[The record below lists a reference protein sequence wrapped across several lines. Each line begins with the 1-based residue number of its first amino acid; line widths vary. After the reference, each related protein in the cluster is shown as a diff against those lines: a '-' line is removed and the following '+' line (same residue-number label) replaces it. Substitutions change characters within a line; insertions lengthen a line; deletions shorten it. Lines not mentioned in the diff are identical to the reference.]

1 MEVKTF
7 EKEGIGSVRAVMRDG
22 EPYVCAR
29 DVARACGYG
38 KATSTVRS
46 RCTEPPRYMPIGQG
60 CGNNSARVI
69 GEADAFRL
77 CAGGTFHADE
87 RTRVGEWL
95 FGDVFPA
102 MRREARGEAA
112 QLSLGICGEGP
123 EVLEDAV
130 EPVAS
135 PAEAPPHPDSARS
148 LICKLRN
155 AARES
160 GNSVRANALADALA
174 VMEGAAR

>member
-1 MEVKTF
+1 MNVKTF
-7 EKEGIGSVRAVMRDG
+7 EKEGVGSVRAVMRDG

-38 KATSTVRS
+38 KATSAVRD
-46 RCTEPPRYMPIGQG
+46 RCAEPPTYMPIGLG

-69 GEADAFRL
+69 GEADVFRL

-87 RTRVGEWL
+87 RSRAGEWL
-95 FGDVFPA
+95 FGDVFPS
-102 MRREARGEAA
+102 MRREDRSNDAPTQRGACDDAAPDEIEIIVPEARTVPRAA
-112 QLSLGICGEGP
+112 A
-123 EVLEDAV
+123 D
-130 EPVAS
+130 
-135 PAEAPPHPDSARS
+135 ARS

-174 VMEGAAR
+174 VMDGAA

>member
-1 MEVKTF
+1 MQVKTF
-7 EKEGIGSVRAVMRDG
+7 EKEGVGSVRAVMRDG

-38 KATSTVRS
+38 KATSAVRD
-46 RCTEPPRYMPIGQG
+46 RCAEPPTYMPIGLG

-69 GEADAFRL
+69 GEADVFRL

-87 RTRVGEWL
+87 RSRAGEWL
-95 FGDVFPA
+95 FGDVFPS
-102 MRREARGEAA
+102 MRREDRTDDAA
-112 QLSLGICGEGP
+112 PEEIEIVVP
-123 EVLEDAV
+123 EVRTVPRDMA
-130 EPVAS
+130 
-135 PAEAPPHPDSARS
+135 DARS

-174 VMEGAAR
+174 VMDGAA

>member
-1 MEVKTF
+1 MNVKTF
-7 EKEGIGSVRAVMRDG
+7 EKEGVGSVRAVMRDG

-38 KATSTVRS
+38 KATSAVRD
-46 RCTEPPRYMPIGQG
+46 RCAEPPTYMPIGLG

-69 GEADAFRL
+69 GEADVFRL

-87 RTRVGEWL
+87 RSRAGEWL
-95 FGDVFPA
+95 FGDVFPS
-102 MRREARGEAA
+102 MRREDRTDDAA
-112 QLSLGICGEGP
+112 PEEIEIVVP
-123 EVLEDAV
+123 EVRTVPRDIT
-130 EPVAS
+130 
-135 PAEAPPHPDSARS
+135 DARS

-174 VMEGAAR
+174 VMDGAA

>member
-1 MEVKTF
+1 MNVKTF
-7 EKEGIGSVRAVMRDG
+7 EKEGVGSVRAVMRDG

-38 KATSTVRS
+38 KATSAVRD
-46 RCTEPPRYMPIGQG
+46 RCAEPPTYMPIGLG

-69 GEADAFRL
+69 GEADVFRL

-87 RTRVGEWL
+87 RSRAGEWL
-95 FGDVFPA
+95 FGDVFPS
-102 MRREARGEAA
+102 MRREDRTDDAA
-112 QLSLGICGEGP
+112 PEEIEIVVP
-123 EVLEDAV
+123 EVRTVPRDMT
-130 EPVAS
+130 
-135 PAEAPPHPDSARS
+135 DARS

-174 VMEGAAR
+174 VMDGAA

>member
-1 MEVKTF
+1 MNVKTF
-7 EKEGIGSVRAVMRDG
+7 EKEGVGSVRAVMRDG

-38 KATSTVRS
+38 KATSAVRD
-46 RCTEPPRYMPIGQG
+46 RCAEPPTYMPIGLG

-69 GEADAFRL
+69 GEADVFRL

-87 RTRVGEWL
+87 RSRAGEWL
-95 FGDVFPA
+95 FGDVFPS
-102 MRREARGEAA
+102 MRREDRTDDAA
-112 QLSLGICGEGP
+112 PEEIEIVVP
-123 EVLEDAV
+123 EVRTVPRDMA
-130 EPVAS
+130 
-135 PAEAPPHPDSARS
+135 DARS

-174 VMEGAAR
+174 VMDGAV

>member
-1 MEVKTF
+1 MNVKTF
-7 EKEGIGSVRAVMRDG
+7 EKEGVGSVRAVMRDG

-38 KATSTVRS
+38 KATSAVRD
-46 RCTEPPRYMPIGQG
+46 RCAEPPTYMPIGLG

-69 GEADAFRL
+69 GEADVFRL

-87 RTRVGEWL
+87 RSRAGEWL
-95 FGDVFPA
+95 FGDVFPS
-102 MRREARGEAA
+102 MRRENRSDDAA
-112 QLSLGICGEGP
+112 PEEIEIVVP
-123 EVLEDAV
+123 EVRAV
-130 EPVAS
+130 PRDMS
-135 PAEAPPHPDSARS
+135 DARS

-155 AARES
+155 AARDS

-174 VMEGAAR
+174 VMDGAA

>member
-1 MEVKTF
+1 MNVKTF
-7 EKEGIGSVRAVMRDG
+7 EKEGVGSVRAVMRDG

-38 KATSTVRS
+38 KATSAVRD
-46 RCTEPPRYMPIGQG
+46 RCAEPPTYMPIGLG

-69 GEADAFRL
+69 GEADVFRL

-87 RTRVGEWL
+87 RSRAGEWL
-95 FGDVFPA
+95 FGDVFPS
-102 MRREARGEAA
+102 MRREDRTDDAA
-112 QLSLGICGEGP
+112 PEEIEISVP
-123 EVLEDAV
+123 EVRTV
-130 EPVAS
+130 
-135 PAEAPPHPDSARS
+135 PHDMADARS

-174 VMEGAAR
+174 VMDGAA

>member
-1 MEVKTF
+1 MNVKTF
-7 EKEGIGSVRAVMRDG
+7 EKEGVGSVRAVMRDG

-38 KATSTVRS
+38 KATSAVRDRS
-46 RCTEPPRYMPIGQG
+46 AEPPTYMPIGLG

-69 GEADAFRL
+69 GEADVFRL

-87 RTRVGEWL
+87 RSRAGEWL
-95 FGDVFPA
+95 FGDVFPS
-102 MRREARGEAA
+102 MRREDRTDDASPEE
-112 QLSLGICGEGP
+112 IEIVVP
-123 EVLEDAV
+123 EVRTVPRDMA
-130 EPVAS
+130 
-135 PAEAPPHPDSARS
+135 DARS

-174 VMEGAAR
+174 VMDGAV

>member
-1 MEVKTF
+1 MNVKTF
-7 EKEGIGSVRAVMRDG
+7 EKEGVGSVRAVMRDG

-38 KATSTVRS
+38 KATSAVRD
-46 RCTEPPRYMPIGQG
+46 RCAEPPTYMPIGLG

-69 GEADAFRL
+69 GEADVFRL

-87 RTRVGEWL
+87 RSRAGEWL
-95 FGDVFPA
+95 FGDVFPS
-102 MRREARGEAA
+102 MRREDRTDDAA
-112 QLSLGICGEGP
+112 PDEIEIVVP
-123 EVLEDAV
+123 EVRTVPRDIT
-130 EPVAS
+130 
-135 PAEAPPHPDSARS
+135 DARS

-174 VMEGAAR
+174 VMDGAA

>member
-1 MEVKTF
+1 MQVKTF
-7 EKEGIGSVRAVMRDG
+7 EKEGVGSVRAVMRDG

-38 KATSTVRS
+38 KATSAVRD
-46 RCTEPPRYMPIGQG
+46 RCAEPPTYMPIGLG

-69 GEADAFRL
+69 GEADVFRL

-87 RTRVGEWL
+87 RSRAGEWL
-95 FGDVFPA
+95 FGDVFPS
-102 MRREARGEAA
+102 MRREYRPDDEPLPRSACDEGAA
-112 QLSLGICGEGP
+112 PEEIEIIVP
-123 EVLEDAV
+123 EVRTVPRDMA
-130 EPVAS
+130 
-135 PAEAPPHPDSARS
+135 DARS

-174 VMEGAAR
+174 VMDGAA

>member
-1 MEVKTF
+1 MNVKTF
-7 EKEGIGSVRAVMRDG
+7 EKEGVGSVRAVMRDG

-38 KATSTVRS
+38 KATSAVRD
-46 RCTEPPRYMPIGQG
+46 RCAEPPTYMPIGLG

-69 GEADAFRL
+69 GEADVFRL

-87 RTRVGEWL
+87 RSRAGEWL
-95 FGDVFPA
+95 FGDVFPS
-102 MRREARGEAA
+102 MRREDRTDDAA
-112 QLSLGICGEGP
+112 PEEIEIVVP
-123 EVLEDAV
+123 EVRTVPRDMA
-130 EPVAS
+130 
-135 PAEAPPHPDSARS
+135 DARS

-174 VMEGAAR
+174 VMDGAA

>member
-1 MEVKTF
+1 MNVKTF

-38 KATSTVRS
+38 KATSAVRD
-46 RCTEPPRYMPIGQG
+46 RCAEPPTYMPIGLG

-69 GEADAFRL
+69 GEADVFRL

-87 RTRVGEWL
+87 RSRAGEWL
-95 FGDVFPA
+95 FGDVFPS
-102 MRREARGEAA
+102 MRREDRPDDAA
-112 QLSLGICGEGP
+112 PEEIEIVVP
-123 EVLEDAV
+123 EVRAV
-130 EPVAS
+130 PRDMA
-135 PAEAPPHPDSARS
+135 DARS

-174 VMEGAAR
+174 VMDGAA

>member
-1 MEVKTF
+1 MNVKTF
-7 EKEGIGSVRAVMRDG
+7 EKEGVGSVRAVMRDG

-38 KATSTVRS
+38 KATSAVRD
-46 RCTEPPRYMPIGQG
+46 RCAEPPTYMPIGLG

-69 GEADAFRL
+69 GEADVFRL

-87 RTRVGEWL
+87 RSRAGEWL
-95 FGDVFPA
+95 FGDVFPS
-102 MRREARGEAA
+102 MRREDRSDDAA
-112 QLSLGICGEGP
+112 PEEIEIVVP
-123 EVLEDAV
+123 EVRAV
-130 EPVAS
+130 PRDMA
-135 PAEAPPHPDSARS
+135 DARS

-174 VMEGAAR
+174 VMDGAA

>member
-1 MEVKTF
+1 MNVKTF
-7 EKEGIGSVRAVMRDG
+7 EKEGVGSVRAVMRDG

-38 KATSTVRS
+38 KATSAVRD
-46 RCTEPPRYMPIGQG
+46 RCAEPPTYMPIGLG

-69 GEADAFRL
+69 GEADVFRL

-87 RTRVGEWL
+87 RSRAGEWL
-95 FGDVFPA
+95 FGDVFPS
-102 MRREARGEAA
+102 MRREDRSDDAA
-112 QLSLGICGEGP
+112 PEEIEIVVP
-123 EVLEDAV
+123 EVRTVPRDMT
-130 EPVAS
+130 
-135 PAEAPPHPDSARS
+135 DARS

-174 VMEGAAR
+174 VMDGAA

>member
-1 MEVKTF
+1 MNVKTF
-7 EKEGIGSVRAVMRDG
+7 EKEGVGSVRAVMRDG

-38 KATSTVRS
+38 KATSAVRD
-46 RCTEPPRYMPIGQG
+46 RCAEPPTYMPIGLG

-69 GEADAFRL
+69 GEADVFRL

-87 RTRVGEWL
+87 RSRAGEWL
-95 FGDVFPA
+95 FGDVFPS
-102 MRREARGEAA
+102 MRREARSDDATPEE
-112 QLSLGICGEGP
+112 IDIVVP
-123 EVLEDAV
+123 EVRTVPRDIT
-130 EPVAS
+130 
-135 PAEAPPHPDSARS
+135 DARS

-174 VMEGAAR
+174 VMDGAA

>member
-1 MEVKTF
+1 MQVKTF
-7 EKEGIGSVRAVMRDG
+7 EKEGVGSVRAVMRDG

-38 KATSTVRS
+38 KATSAVRD
-46 RCTEPPRYMPIGQG
+46 RCAEPPTYMPIGLG

-69 GEADAFRL
+69 GEADVFRL

-87 RTRVGEWL
+87 RSRAGEWL
-95 FGDVFPA
+95 FGDVFPS
-102 MRREARGEAA
+102 MRREDRSDDAA
-112 QLSLGICGEGP
+112 PEEIEIVVP
-123 EVLEDAV
+123 EVRTVPRDMT
-130 EPVAS
+130 
-135 PAEAPPHPDSARS
+135 DARS

-174 VMEGAAR
+174 VMDGAA

>member
-1 MEVKTF
+1 MNVKTF
-7 EKEGIGSVRAVMRDG
+7 EKEGVGSVRAVMRDG

-38 KATSTVRS
+38 KATSAVRD
-46 RCTEPPRYMPIGQG
+46 RCAEPPTYMPIGLG

-69 GEADAFRL
+69 GEADVFRL

-87 RTRVGEWL
+87 RSRAGEWL
-95 FGDVFPA
+95 FGDVFPS
-102 MRREARGEAA
+102 MRREDRTDDAA
-112 QLSLGICGEGP
+112 PEEIEIVVP
-123 EVLEDAV
+123 EVRTVPRDMA
-130 EPVAS
+130 
-135 PAEAPPHPDSARS
+135 DARS

-160 GNSVRANALADALA
+160 GNSVRANALADAMA
-174 VMEGAAR
+174 VMDGAA